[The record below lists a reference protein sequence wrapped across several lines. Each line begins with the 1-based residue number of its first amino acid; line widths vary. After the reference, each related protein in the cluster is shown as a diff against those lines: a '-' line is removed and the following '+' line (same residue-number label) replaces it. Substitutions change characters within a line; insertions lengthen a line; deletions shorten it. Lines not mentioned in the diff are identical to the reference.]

1 MHLKNILSAFL
12 RFYVFCAHKEKKIG
26 NRKNEKS
33 LQCNALNT
41 NVSITTSETY
51 RKYDKKV
58 IGPHKDTYVLAYCVL
73 FDNIASRC

>member
-12 RFYVFCAHKEKKIG
+12 RFYVFCAHKEKKIE

-41 NVSITTSETY
+41 NVSITTSESP

-58 IGPHKDTYVLAYCVL
+58 IGSHKDTYVLAYL
-73 FDNIASRC
+73 LGPIR